1 MAASDAKYNDLL
13 ITSGDI
19 YNWRTLQL
27 GWLSTFL
34 SCNSSIKFY
43 IITSCGSK
51 EKKGNRLGNHLQI
64 LLLILR
70 ELDQINLKNL
80 CFSDAFR
87 EEVNFT
93 HFYGLSLNFLQ
104 FPIQNTQSNLGF
116 TCLKSTMETPKQFV
130 KSVQC

>member
-27 GWLSTFL
+27 GWLSTFWAVTRAL
-34 SCNSSIKFY
+34 NFTWSLPVGPK
-43 IITSCGSK
+43 K
-51 EKKGNRLGNHLQI
+51 KKGNRLGNHLQI
-64 LLLILR
+64 LLPILR

-80 CFSDAFR
+80 WFSDAFR
-87 EEVNFT
+87 EEVNFA

-116 TCLKSTMETPKQFV
+116 TCLKTTMQTPKQFV